1 MKLII
6 QIPCFNES
14 SSLPL
19 TLRALPKEIKGIK
32 KIETLIIDDGS
43 TDGTSSVA
51 QKHGVN
57 HIYRFDANRGL
68 GQAFDFGIR
77 KAVEL
82 GADIVVNTDAD
93 NQYQADD
100 IENLIRPIIES
111 KSEIV
116 IGCRLIKNHPEF
128 SPLKKSLQ
136 FLGSWIMRKLSGT
149 NIPDAA
155 SGFRAFSKHACL
167 RLNIHSKFSHCMET
181 LIQAGAA
188 GITISWVPVNI
199 NPKQRESRLFKSIS
213 DYIWNSGKTIL
224 GVSLHYNPTRLFAL
238 SSLIFLIPSLLLG
251 LRFLYLVYF
260 IPFDSSRSYIPS
272 LILLSILGGT
282 GILFIALALIGE
294 FFKVQRRFNE
304 QVLYEIKKLN
314 IKDRKD

>member
-1 MKLII
+1 M
-6 QIPCFNES
+6 
-14 SSLPL
+14 
-19 TLRALPKEIKGIK
+19 
-32 KIETLIIDDGS
+32 
-43 TDGTSSVA
+43 
-51 QKHGVN
+51 N
-57 HIYRFDANRGL
+57 HIFRFDANRGL

-116 IGCRLIKNHPEF
+116 IGCRPIKNHPEF

-199 NPKQRESRLFKSIS
+199 NPAKENPDFFKSIS
-213 DYIWNSGKTIL
+213 DYIWNSGKLFLVCLCIITQLVYSLFFFNLLIL
-224 GVSLHYNPTRLFAL
+224 PSTRSRVF
-238 SSLIFLIPSLLLG
+238 IPSIFYTL
-251 LRFLYLVYF
+251 
-260 IPFDSSRSYIPS
+260 IQADHIPS
-272 LILLSILGGT
+272 LILLSILGGGNPVHCT
-282 GILFIALALIGE
+282 GL
-294 FFKVQRRFNE
+294 
-304 QVLYEIKKLN
+304 
-314 IKDRKD
+314 DW